1 MSSLAP
7 SVSEAEMTAFRRG
20 LIMATVIMASTL
32 YAMTILV
39 VSVILPQMQGSL
51 SATQDQIA
59 WAMTFNILA
68 TAIVTPMTGWL
79 AARLGRRMLM
89 IGAIAGFGIS
99 TLFCG
104 ISDSLGALVFWRIL
118 QGAFGAPV
126 IPMTQAVLLDTYP
139 KEQHSMVTSVF
150 GMAVVIG
157 PVIGPVLGGYLSD
170 LYSWRWAFYM
180 ILPFTAMAL
189 VGLIVFLPDKGKT
202 GQIRFDWTGFLALS
216 VAIGCF
222 QLMLD
227 RGQRLDWF
235 ESAEIA
241 GEALLAALA
250 LYIFIVH
257 SLSTSHP
264 FLNLRLL
271 LDRNYALGLVL
282 VCVYGMLNFTPM
294 VLLPPLLQGQMGYPD
309 AVIGALLA
317 ARGVGAIGGFF
328 LSMFVGKLDPRVG
341 MLVGFGIQAWS
352 GWIMMGFDLNVG
364 FWDVAFVSALQ
375 GLSVGLIWVPLTVA
389 TFSTLDQRYLA
400 ESSAIYHLLRN
411 LGSSL
416 FISLSV
422 AALIRAGRTSYAE
435 LAENVTVFNK
445 ALSFP
450 SVTGP
455 LDLGSIQGLGSVA
468 GEMARQS
475 AMLGYLTAF
484 AMYTA
489 ACVVVLPLVLAMRVR
504 RAADA

>member
-1 MSSLAP
+1 MSIAAP
-7 SVSEAEMTAFRRG
+7 AVSADNLTAFRRG

-68 TAIVTPMTGWL
+68 TAIVTPMTGWF
-79 AARLGRRMLM
+79 AARIGRRRLM
-89 IGAIAGFGIS
+89 IWSIAGFGIA

-104 ISDSLGALVFWRIL
+104 LSESLAGLVFWRIL

-139 KEQHSMVTSVF
+139 KEQHSVVTSIF

-170 LYSWRWAFYM
+170 LYSWRWAFHM
-180 ILPFTAMAL
+180 ILPFTALAL
-189 VGLIVFLPDKGKT
+189 IGLIAFLPDKGRES
-202 GQIRFDWTGFLALS
+202 QVRFDWTGFLALS

-235 ESAEIA
+235 ESAEIIA
-241 GEALLAALA
+241 EAVLAALA
-250 LYIFIVH
+250 LYVFIVH
-257 SLSTSHP
+257 SLSSTHP

-271 LDRNYALGLVL
+271 LDRNYSLGLVL

-309 AVIGALLA
+309 TVIGALLA

-328 LSMFVGKLDPRVG
+328 LSMFVGRLDPRVG
-341 MLVGFGIQAWS
+341 MLVGLAIQAWS
-352 GWIMMGFDLNVG
+352 GWLMMGFDLNVG

-375 GLSVGLIWVPLTVA
+375 GLSVGLIWVPMTVA
-389 TFSTLDQRYLA
+389 TFATLDQRYLA

-422 AALIRAGRTSYAE
+422 AALIRAGRISYAE
-435 LAENVTVFNK
+435 LNEHISLFNK

-450 SVTGP
+450 SVLGP
-455 LDLGSIQGLGSVA
+455 LDLESARGLGSIA

-484 AMYTA
+484 AMYTL
-489 ACVVVLPLVLAMRVR
+489 ACVVVIPLVLMMRVR
-504 RAADA
+504 R